1 MMAAQ
6 LVHDQHGLGRHRADL
21 ITPATS
27 SASRLT
33 PTTSAPELF
42 DQPDEAGEDT
52 DMRLLQPARDYPA
65 RVSTAALPDAPAP
78 CTPVPRLQQLGPAA
92 THAPD
97 LRLQHTARNYSALA
111 ADVYTAAILN
121 APAS

>member
-1 MMAAQ
+1 MMLWLLLALTWAMSGHMAPQ
-6 LVHDQHGLGRHRADL
+6 LVHDQHGPGRHRADL

-33 PTTSAPELF
+33 PATSAPELF

-52 DMRLLQPARDYPA
+52 DLRLLQPARDYPE

-78 CTPVPRLQQLGPAA
+78 
-92 THAPD
+92 
-97 LRLQHTARNYSALA
+97 
-111 ADVYTAAILN
+111 
-121 APAS
+121 